1 MKDNLKAHWENIY
14 GTSSPEQLSWTEQKP
29 AHSLALIQDTN
40 TAKDSAIIDIGGG
53 DSLLV
58 DYLLLEGYS
67 DITVLDISAK
77 AIEKAQKR
85 LGAKSEQVT
94 WLVVDILDFT
104 PERQYAIWHDRA
116 VFHFL
121 ITAEQKAQYKR
132 IAENAVAKGHM
143 ILGTFSLSGPQK
155 CSGLPVSQYDMT
167 ALADVFKDS
176 FAVQTHYYATHITPF
191 QTNQDFLFADF
202 IIINN

>member
-14 GTSSPEQLSWTEQKP
+14 STSSPDQLSWTEPKP

-53 DSLLV
+53 DSRLV
-58 DYLLLEGYS
+58 DYLLLEGYRN
-67 DITVLDISAK
+67 ITVLDVSAK

-94 WLVVDILDFT
+94 WLVGDILDFK

-132 IAENAVAKGHM
+132 IAENSLLKGHM
-143 ILGTFSLSGPQK
+143 ILGTFSLSGPTK
-155 CSGLPVSQYDMT
+155 CSGLPVSQYDM
-167 ALADVFKDS
+167 ASLSDVFKDS
-176 FAVQTHYYATHITPF
+176 FAVNTHFYAGHITPF

-202 IIINN
+202 IKINN

>member
-1 MKDNLKAHWENIY
+1 MNDHLKVHWGTIY
-14 GTSSPEQLSWTEQKP
+14 YTSSPDQLSWTEQRP

-40 TAKDSAIIDIGGG
+40 TAKDSAVIDIGGG

-58 DYLLLEGYS
+58 DYLLLEGYR

-94 WLVVDILDFT
+94 WLAGDILYFK
-104 PERQYAIWHDRA
+104 PERQYALRHDRA

-121 ITAEQKAQYKR
+121 INAEQKAQYKR
-132 IAENAVAKGHM
+132 TAENSLLRRHM

-155 CSGLPVSQYDMT
+155 CSGLSVSQYDM
-167 ALADVFKDS
+167 ASLSDVFKDS
-176 FAVQTHYYATHITPF
+176 FAVNTHFYAGHITPF
-191 QTNQDFLFADF
+191 QTSQDFLFADF
-202 IIINN
+202 IKVKQ

>member
-1 MKDNLKAHWENIY
+1 MDDYLKAHWENIY
-14 GTSSPEQLSWTEQKP
+14 CTSSPDQLSWTEPKP
-29 AHSLALIQDTN
+29 VHSLDLIQDTS

-53 DSLLV
+53 DSLLI
-58 DYLLLEGYS
+58 DHLLLEGYT
-67 DITVLDISAK
+67 DIAVLDISAK

-94 WLVVDILDFT
+94 WLVGDILDFT

-176 FAVQTHYYATHITPF
+176 FAVNTHFYAGHITPF

-202 IIINN
+202 IKINN